1 VARPEDLIYAVDE
14 LPPWPRLIF
23 LGVQHAVLMSV
34 YLVLIVIVFRS
45 ADASHAATL
54 SALSLGMIALAISTM
69 LQAMWRGPVGS
80 GYLAPPVFSAIYIGP
95 AVFAAEAGGLPVV
108 FAMTIFAGA
117 VEIALAPLLRR
128 LRTLFP
134 PAISGFIV
142 AIVGIQLG
150 VIGIGDLLG
159 IEHVERPAFPYHLVV
174 GFLTLATMCAF
185 SVWGRGVVRL
195 ICSMLGIL
203 VGMVG
208 SLVFGLVSADR
219 MSAFI
224 AAPIFAVPEPHYL
237 AYDFRFS
244 LIPAFLMAGTAAML
258 RTVGVITTCQ
268 KINDADWKRPDL
280 GPIQRGILADGIG
293 CMVGGLLGVMGMNT
307 GPSLVGVSKATG
319 AASRYIAF
327 SCAAILI
334 IFAFIPKYA
343 ALFLLLPQPVIGAAM
358 VFTSSFMIAGGI
370 QIITSRNVD
379 SRTTYVVGVSLLLG
393 LAREIFP
400 DYFKRATPVVHLFT
414 GSMMSIGVM
423 SAFLLNLIFRV
434 GATRR
439 VVLEFEKSDEP
450 VSNLE
455 RLLRGRGR
463 AWSIPP
469 DVMGRAV
476 STTEQVFRHLTDTGL
491 MTGPPSVVMTYND
504 FDLTVTIRYQGA
516 LLSLPNVGVR
526 KHFFLEEESFSYGLA
541 DFLTGVYP
549 DRMEARAEGQNAQI
563 RLIFS
568 G

>member
-1 VARPEDLIYAVDE
+1 MLYRVDE
-14 LPPWPRLIF
+14 LPPWPRLLF
-23 LGVQHAVLMSV
+23 LGMQHAMLMSI
-34 YLVLIVIVFRS
+34 YLVLIVIVFRH
-45 ADASHAATL
+45 AGASDTAIL
-54 SALSLGMIALAISTM
+54 NALSCGMIALATSTV
-69 LQAMWRGPVGS
+69 LQSIWKGPVGS

-95 AVFAAEAGGLPVV
+95 AVLAAGTGGLPAV
-108 FAMTIFAGA
+108 FGMTIFAGL
-117 VEIALAPLLRR
+117 VEIGLAPLLRR

-142 AIVGIQLG
+142 TIVGLQLG

-159 IEHVERPAFPYHLVV
+159 VEHIHRPTFHYHVMV
-174 GFLTLATMCAF
+174 GVLTLAIMCGL
-185 SVWGRGVVRL
+185 SVWGRGIMRL
-195 ICSMLGIL
+195 ICSMLGIVIGML
-203 VGMVG
+203 ASVGA
-208 SLVFGLVSADR
+208 GLVSTDSMR
-219 MSAFI
+219 SFVD
-224 AAPIFAVPEPHYL
+224 APMFAIPQPHYL
-237 AYDFRFS
+237 AYDFHFS
-244 LIPAFLMAGTAAML
+244 LVPAFLMAGTAAML

-268 KINDADWKRPDL
+268 KINDRDWKRPDL
-280 GPIQRGILADGIG
+280 GSIQRGILADGIG

-319 AASRYIAF
+319 ATSRYIAF

-393 LAREIFP
+393 LAREVFP

-423 SAFLLNLIFRV
+423 SAFLLNLIFRI
-434 GATRR
+434 GATRS

-450 VSNLE
+450 VANLE
-455 RLLRGRGR
+455 KLLRGRGR
-463 AWSIPP
+463 AWSVAP
-469 DVMGRAV
+469 DVMDRAV
-476 STTEQVFRHLTDTGL
+476 ATTEQVFRHLADAGL
-491 MTGPPSVVMTYND
+491 MTGSPSVVMIYND
-504 FDLTVTIRYQGA
+504 FDLTISIRYQGA

-549 DRMEARAEGQNAQI
+549 DRMEARSEGQNAEI